1 MQYSEKQHKYK
12 FCTNV
17 YWHLITGGI
26 GGLSPPNNAPSTPKL
41 KYETL

>member
-17 YWHLITGGI
+17 YWHLITGVLV
-26 GGLSPPNNAPSTPKL
+26 GLAPQTTLQALPN
-41 KYETL
+41 